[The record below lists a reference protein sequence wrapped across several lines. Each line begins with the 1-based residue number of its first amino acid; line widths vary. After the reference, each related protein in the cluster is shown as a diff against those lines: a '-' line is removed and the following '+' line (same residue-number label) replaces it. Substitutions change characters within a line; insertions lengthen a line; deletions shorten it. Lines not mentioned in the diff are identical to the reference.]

1 MTHTPETLAAQL
13 ADAGDTN
20 WVHGV
25 LGTSESD
32 TEIGYI
38 RTSGQN
44 MVEVLTGNPD
54 IALVAHSGARPLMAA
69 APTLATELSAA
80 LVREKALREALI
92 GMINHYT
99 ELVNCGDC
107 GNWDPETDDP
117 VIHARAALAQE
128 DQG

>member
-1 MTHTPETLAAQL
+1 MTHTPDTLAALL
-13 ADAGDTN
+13 AAFN
-20 WVHGV
+20 
-25 LGTSESD
+25 S
-32 TEIGYI
+32 
-38 RTSGQN
+38 
-44 MVEVLTGNPD
+44 GNPAM
-54 IALVAHSGARPLMAA
+54 IYAA
-69 APTLATELSAA
+69 DLRYAELSAA